1 MNLTLIIAAL
11 FVVVVIAVG
20 RQVTAS
26 RIKQVGHSVE
36 ARKNTLTGD
45 LQNLSLGI
53 SQVQGYI
60 DKMEPAKDQTQADLA
75 KLKLRAQ
82 NQLDQAK
89 SLQTTLV
96 ADLEKASTDPE
107 LDMVEDKMEAA
118 RVFIRAARHLSHV
131 EDEDQ

>member
-36 ARKNTLTGD
+36 ARKNTLKGA

-60 DKMEPAKDQTQADLA
+60 DKMEPAKDQSPAELA
-75 KLKLRAQ
+75 KLKQNAQ

-89 SLQTTLV
+89 ALQTKLV
-96 ADLEKASTDPE
+96 AELENASSDVQ
-107 LDMVEDKMEAA
+107 LDMVEDRMEAA
-118 RVFIRAARHLSHV
+118 RVFIRAARHLSHA
-131 EDEDQ
+131 EDDDQ

>member
-1 MNLTLIIAAL
+1 MNLTFIIAAL

-36 ARKNTLTGD
+36 ARKNTLAGA

-60 DKMEPAKDQTQADLA
+60 DKMEPAKDQSQAELA
-75 KLKLRAQ
+75 KLKQSAQ

-89 SLQTTLV
+89 SLQAKLA
-96 ADLEKASTDPE
+96 ADLENASTDVQ